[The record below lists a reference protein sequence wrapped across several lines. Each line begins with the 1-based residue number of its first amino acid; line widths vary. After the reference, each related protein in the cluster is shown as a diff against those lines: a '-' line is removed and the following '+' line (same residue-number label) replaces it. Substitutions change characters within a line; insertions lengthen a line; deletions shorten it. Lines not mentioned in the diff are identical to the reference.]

1 MAIYELDDDD
11 DATPLENWAQQDANN
26 FLIKYPL
33 PWRQAVHH
41 DDWMFEGAPC
51 LASASGEYVPLN
63 LIANYVHAMNRVPVT
78 SHQEESG

>member
-1 MAIYELDDDD
+1 MAIYELEDDD
-11 DATPLENWAQQDANN
+11 DAALLEYWTEQEVNN

-41 DDWMFEGAPC
+41 EDWMFEGAPC

-63 LIANYVHAMNRVPVT
+63 LIANYIHSVNRTPRT
-78 SHQEESG
+78 NPSP